1 MTTNPSPGSTNPAS
15 APGPT
20 SPNGSISSATRG
32 VGDPSQAGNG
42 TAPAMAIVLAA
53 GKGTRMK
60 TDLPKVLVPA
70 LGRPIITYV
79 LDSLRQA
86 GVGRITVVVGYR
98 QELVREALAAYPDLD
113 FAEQTQQLGTGHA
126 VMCCRS
132 TLEPHPGP
140 VVIVAGDSPMLQA
153 ASINKLL
160 ETTRQQQMACLL
172 GTLHSPDPTGLG
184 RIVRDPD
191 GRFTGIVEEKDATE
205 QQRKIT
211 EVNMSTYVFDAPAL
225 VGVLDAID
233 NRNQQGE
240 YYLTDY
246 PAKLLAQGLR
256 VDALPVLQPIEAL
269 SINTMEQLAAVEVAM
284 QNANR

>member
-1 MTTNPSPGSTNPAS
+1 MSTS
-15 APGPT
+15 GPL
-20 SPNGSISSATRG
+20 SSANSDSSNRTPHATG
-32 VGDPSQAGNG
+32 LP
-42 TAPAMAIVLAA
+42 MAIVLAA

-79 LDSLRQA
+79 LDSLRNA

-98 QELVREALAAYPDLD
+98 QDLVRAALASYSDLD
-113 FAEQTQQLGTGHA
+113 YAEQTEQLGTGHA

-132 TLEPHPGP
+132 TLEPHRGP
-140 VVIVAGDSPMLQA
+140 VVIVAGDSPMLQ
-153 ASINKLL
+153 STSLVKLL
-160 ETTRQQQMACLL
+160 DTAGRQEMACLL

-184 RIVRDPD
+184 RIVRDSE
-191 GRFTGIVEEKDATE
+191 GKFVGIVEEKDATE

-211 EVNMSTYVFDAPAL
+211 EVNMSTYVFDGEKL
-225 VGVLDAID
+225 FEVLDAISNN
-233 NRNQQGE
+233 NRQQE

-246 PAKLLAQGLR
+246 PSVMLERNWK

-269 SINTMEQLAAVEVAM
+269 SINTMEQLAAVEAAM
-284 QNANR
+284 QQHSA

>member
-1 MTTNPSPGSTNPAS
+1 MSNLGSTS
-15 APGPT
+15 APGL
-20 SPNGSISSATRG
+20 SGSIS
-32 VGDPSQAGNG
+32 VPPPS
-42 TAPAMAIVLAA
+42 AMAIVLAA

-70 LGRPIITYV
+70 LGRPILTYV
-79 LDSLRQA
+79 LDSLRTA

-98 QELVREALAAYPDLD
+98 QELVREALADYRDLD

-126 VMCCRS
+126 VMCCRA
-132 TLEPHPGP
+132 TLEPHRGP

-153 ASINKLL
+153 KSVGKLL
-160 ETTRQQQMACLL
+160 ETVRREQMAGLL

-184 RIVRDPD
+184 RIVRDAE
-191 GRFTGIVEEKDATE
+191 GRFVGIVEEKDATE

-211 EVNMSTYVFDAPAL
+211 EVNMSTYVFDTEKL

-233 NRNQQGE
+233 NRNSQKE

-246 PAKLLAQGLR
+246 PTKMLERGWK

-269 SINTMEQLAAVEVAM
+269 SINTMEQLAAVEAAM
-284 QNANR
+284 QQHSA